1 MSSIAQV
8 KQAKRA
14 LIQQYTRPDSVK
26 AALQV
31 ASTLVPVV
39 ALWILVVPA
48 AETSWGW
55 VAGITLVLTL
65 FLIRVFVLMHE
76 CGHGSLFRT
85 ARVNNA
91 FGFVFGV
98 ISGMPQYVWS
108 QHHAYHHS
116 TNGNWDKYRGPLA
129 IVTVDEYA
137 AMTEAQ
143 RRSYRRARSIW
154 MAPIAGLMYLLVH
167 PRLNWI
173 KGSLAFL
180 GHLVRRKVADPGT
193 PLRAHAASFRTRYW
207 ATAQEYR
214 HMTGNN
220 VTLLAAWTAMSW
232 TVGLEIFWPVY
243 AASIALSGGAGIV
256 LFTVQHNFE
265 HSYASETRDWD
276 YDTAAI
282 EGTSFLVLPA
292 WLNWFTANIAYHHIH
307 HLSARIP
314 NYCLARCHREQETLF
329 RGVKRIRLTE
339 IPSALRYILW
349 DVRARRLVS
358 AAEFEGSRLAAGG
371 DEAAH
376 APGRAG
382 RGDGPDL
389 PGRAGRRG

>member
-1 MSSIAQV
+1 MSRFDSSVRKNGHCLCMRCSSARLSLQSSGARFTFDRRHRAGHQQSLVKGGFRASDDDIASRRSCPRTPRVLACATPGLPGVPESRFLSSIAQV

-167 PRLNWI
+167 PRLSWI
-173 KGSLAFL
+173 KGSLAF
-180 GHLVRRKVADPGT
+180 GVQGT
-193 PLRAHAASFRTRYW
+193 LQGSLYLQACFLMRESS
-207 ATAQEYR
+207 
-214 HMTGNN
+214 
-220 VTLLAAWTAMSW
+220 LLS
-232 TVGLEIFWPVY
+232 
-243 AASIALSGGAGIV
+243 
-256 LFTVQHNFE
+256 
-265 HSYASETRDWD
+265 D
-276 YDTAAI
+276 
-282 EGTSFLVLPA
+282 
-292 WLNWFTANIAYHHIH
+292 
-307 HLSARIP
+307 
-314 NYCLARCHREQETLF
+314 
-329 RGVKRIRLTE
+329 
-339 IPSALRYILW
+339 
-349 DVRARRLVS
+349 
-358 AAEFEGSRLAAGG
+358 
-371 DEAAH
+371 
-376 APGRAG
+376 
-382 RGDGPDL
+382 
-389 PGRAGRRG
+389 